1 VATVDRNEFLR
12 GALAAGAASF
22 ASSVATN
29 YTAHLEPSSPVHELA
44 NVMRLLDAASD
55 RLVGALADARDIDP
69 AVVSALETIDEKA
82 RAIAGQV
89 EMALPLG

>member
-1 VATVDRNEFLR
+1 L
-12 GALAAGAASF
+12 
-22 ASSVATN
+22 
-29 YTAHLEPSSPVHELA
+29 P
-44 NVMRLLDAASD
+44 DAASD

-69 AVVSALETIDEKA
+69 AVVSALETITEKA